1 MQRYVTIVFQSPYGD
16 LGNTTDDLSFS
27 TEELFKGFSPLTGI
41 WVIRHCLSV
50 PALGAGPQAIF
61 SNLRLFSP
69 FSETRVKNKIWAV
82 SFFPL
87 VTPFAAVFEIF
98 KPRRFF
104 LPKSVFFR
112 LTYYPYLYL
121 VYFFWL
127 ILSIGQSSQ
136 AFPIHAPRY
145 FPFAA
150 ANRESGLWWP
160 LSTGNLR
167 LGRDWYDSARCEVGS
182 SRAGF
187 LRSL

>member
-1 MQRYVTIVFQSPYGD
+1 MQRYVTIVFQSPYGDLGNTTLRQRRLQNSCLLFQSPYGDLGNTTFYIATNVPLNNYRFQSPYGD

-121 VYFFWL
+121 VYFF
-127 ILSIGQSSQ
+127 
-136 AFPIHAPRY
+136 
-145 FPFAA
+145 
-150 ANRESGLWWP
+150 
-160 LSTGNLR
+160 
-167 LGRDWYDSARCEVGS
+167 
-182 SRAGF
+182 
-187 LRSL
+187 